1 MDCIRAWDHKESDTT
16 ERLSLIQFMVP
27 QPTLE
32 STGRLLSGGLVARAW
47 SLLSQGS
54 QAWAPEESGADT
66 APAQLRC
73 GLLAGTPGPGLRFTL
88 FDPLLQLSLAA
99 GLASS
104 PVWPSVHFAE
114 G

>member
-1 MDCIRAWDHKESDTT
+1 M
-16 ERLSLIQFMVP
+16 
-27 QPTLE
+27 
-32 STGRLLSGGLVARAW
+32 ARVR

-54 QAWAPEESGADT
+54 QAWTPEELGTDA
-66 APAQLRC
+66 APAQPGR
-73 GLLAGTPGPGLRFTL
+73 GPLAGTPVPGLRFTL

-104 PVWPSVHFAE
+104 PIWPSVRFAE